1 MALSLHIR
9 ICCITLQD
17 DDAGP
22 SVISVFRSIFSL
34 LLSYGFLLLANG
46 LFNSLLGLRATLEG
60 VSTSWLGFIMASY
73 FLGLLLGGL
82 FAGRVVA
89 SVGHIRA
96 FAVFASLMSTMALL
110 HPLFLEVSHWMLLRL
125 VSGFCMAGLIMVT
138 ESWLNEATPSHQ
150 RGAVLSSYMMV
161 NYLAAGSGQFL
172 LNLGDVGEFQLFS
185 LASIIFSLALIPV
198 LLTKQSAP
206 IIGTDSKLS
215 FGLLVQ
221 VGPLA
226 ILGVFIAG
234 ASNASVHAF
243 APVYAL
249 EVLGD
254 ASLIPQFTATL
265 LISGLVLQWPLGRLS
280 DRIGRGW
287 LMMLVPACIAVS
299 AVGVIWATNYGPE
312 FIWFAVGCYGAFLFT
327 LYSIAV
333 ALINDIVGPELRV
346 KIAGAIL
353 IVYGFGAIIG
363 PIVVGPLIEL
373 VGVQALFMVSV
384 VTSSLLAALA
394 VYRRVYQAI
403 FVKPVQPFVA
413 VPSNQYS
420 SKELYLAAHQQID
433 EHPTLPP
440 QEDVTK
446 P

>member
-1 MALSLHIR
+1 
-9 ICCITLQD
+9 
-17 DDAGP
+17 
-22 SVISVFRSIFSL
+22 VISVFRSIFSL
-34 LLSYGFLLLANG
+34 LLSYGLLLLANG

-82 FAGRVVA
+82 FAGRIVA
-89 SVGHIRA
+89 RVGHIRA
-96 FAVFASLMSTMALL
+96 FAVFASLMSTTALL
-110 HPLFLEVSHWMLLRL
+110 HPLFLEVSYWMLLRL
-125 VSGFCMAGLIMVT
+125 VSGFCMAGLIIVT
-138 ESWLNEATPSHQ
+138 ESWLNDATPSHQ
-150 RGAVLSSYMMV
+150 RGGVLSSYMMV
-161 NYLAAGSGQFL
+161 NYMAAGCGQFL
-172 LNLGDVGEFQLFS
+172 LNVGDVGQFELFS
-185 LASIIFSLALIPV
+185 VASIIFSLALIPV

-206 IIGTDSKLS
+206 TIAADSKLS
-215 FGLLVQ
+215 FDLLAK

-226 ILGVFIAG
+226 ILGVFVAG

-254 ASLIPQFTATL
+254 TRLIPQFTATL
-265 LISGLVLQWPLGRLS
+265 LISGLLLQWPLGRLS

-287 LMMLVPACIAVS
+287 LMMFVPICISISAIFVILATHYAPDLIWYAV
-299 AVGVIWATNYGPE
+299 A
-312 FIWFAVGCYGAFLFT
+312 CYGAFLFT

-353 IVYGFGAIIG
+353 IVYGLGAISG
-363 PIVVGPLIEL
+363 PIVVGPLIDL
-373 VGVQALFMVSV
+373 IGVQALFIASV
-384 VTSSLLAALA
+384 ITSSLLAGLA

-403 FVKPVQPFVA
+403 FVRPVQPFVA
-413 VPSNQYS
+413 EPSNQYS
-420 SKELYLAAHQQID
+420 SKELYLAAYQQID
-433 EHPTLPP
+433 ERPNLLSK
-440 QEDVTK
+440 QDDIK

>member
-1 MALSLHIR
+1 M
-9 ICCITLQD
+9 
-17 DDAGP
+17 
-22 SVISVFRSIFSL
+22 ISVFRSIFSL
-34 LLSYGFLLLANG
+34 LLSYGLLLLANG

-82 FAGRVVA
+82 FAGRIVA
-89 SVGHIRA
+89 RVGHIRA
-96 FAVFASLMSTMALL
+96 FAVFASLMSTTALL
-110 HPLFLEVSHWMLLRL
+110 HPLFLEVSYWMLLRL
-125 VSGFCMAGLIMVT
+125 VSGFCMAGLIIVT
-138 ESWLNEATPSHQ
+138 ESWLNDATPSHQ
-150 RGAVLSSYMMV
+150 RGGVLSSYMMV
-161 NYLAAGSGQFL
+161 NYMAAGCGQFL
-172 LNLGDVGEFQLFS
+172 LNVGDVGQFELFS
-185 LASIIFSLALIPV
+185 VASIIFSLALIPV

-206 IIGTDSKLS
+206 TIAADSKLS
-215 FGLLVQ
+215 FDLLAK

-226 ILGVFIAG
+226 ILGVFVAG

-254 ASLIPQFTATL
+254 TRLIPQFTATL
-265 LISGLVLQWPLGRLS
+265 LISGLLLQWPLGRLS

-287 LMMLVPACIAVS
+287 LMMFVPICISISAIFVILATHYAPDLIWYAV
-299 AVGVIWATNYGPE
+299 A
-312 FIWFAVGCYGAFLFT
+312 CYGAFLFT

-353 IVYGFGAIIG
+353 IVYGLGAIIG
-363 PIVVGPLIEL
+363 PIVVGPFIDLI
-373 VGVQALFMVSV
+373 GVQALFIVSV
-384 VTSSLLAALA
+384 ITSSLLAGLA

-403 FVKPVQPFVA
+403 FVRPVQPFVA
-413 VPSNQYS
+413 EPSNQYS

-433 EHPTLPP
+433 ERPNLLSK
-440 QEDVTK
+440 QDDIK

>member
-1 MALSLHIR
+1 
-9 ICCITLQD
+9 
-17 DDAGP
+17 
-22 SVISVFRSIFSL
+22 VISVFRSIFSL
-34 LLSYGFLLLANG
+34 LLSYGLLLLANG

-82 FAGRVVA
+82 FAGRIVA
-89 SVGHIRA
+89 RVGHIRA
-96 FAVFASLMSTMALL
+96 FAVFASLMSTTALL
-110 HPLFLEVSHWMLLRL
+110 HPLFLEVNYWMLLRL
-125 VSGFCMAGLIMVT
+125 VSGFCMAGLIIVT
-138 ESWLNEATPSHQ
+138 ESWLNDATPSHQ
-150 RGAVLSSYMMV
+150 RGGVLSSYMMV
-161 NYLAAGSGQFL
+161 NYMAAGCGQFL
-172 LNLGDVGEFQLFS
+172 LNVGDVGQFELFS

-206 IIGTDSKLS
+206 TIAADSKLS
-215 FGLLVQ
+215 FDLLAQ

-226 ILGVFIAG
+226 MLGVFVAG

-254 ASLIPQFTATL
+254 TRSIPQFTATL
-265 LISGLVLQWPLGRLS
+265 LISGLLLQWPLGRLS

-287 LMMLVPACIAVS
+287 LMMFVPICISIS
-299 AVGVIWATNYGPE
+299 AIFVILATNYAPDL
-312 FIWFAVGCYGAFLFT
+312 IWYAVACYGAFLFT

-353 IVYGFGAIIG
+353 IVYGLGAISG
-363 PIVVGPLIEL
+363 PIVVGPLIDL
-373 VGVQALFMVSV
+373 IGVQALFIVSV
-384 VTSSLLAALA
+384 ITSSLLAGLA

-403 FVKPVQPFVA
+403 FVRPVQPFVA

-420 SKELYLAAHQQID
+420 SKELYLAAHEQID
-433 EHPTLPP
+433 EGPSLSSE
-440 QEDVTK
+440 QDDIK

>member
-1 MALSLHIR
+1 MF
-9 ICCITLQD
+9 
-17 DDAGP
+17 
-22 SVISVFRSIFSL
+22 SVFRSIFSL
-34 LLSYGFLLLANG
+34 LLSYGLLLLANG

-60 VSTSWLGFIMASY
+60 VTTSWLGLIMASY

-82 FAGRVVA
+82 FAVRIIA
-89 SVGHIRA
+89 RAGHIRA
-96 FAVFASLMSTMALL
+96 FAVFASVMSAAALL

-125 VSGFCMAGLIMVT
+125 MSGFCMAGLIIVT

-150 RGAVLSSYMMV
+150 RGGVLSTYMMV
-161 NYLAAGSGQFL
+161 NYMAAGCGQFL
-172 LNLGDVGEFQLFS
+172 LNLGDVGQFQLFS

-206 IIGTDSKLS
+206 MISTSSKLS
-215 FGLLVQ
+215 FGLLAQ

-226 ILGVFIAG
+226 ILGVFVAG
-234 ASNASVHAF
+234 ASNASVNAF

-254 ASLIPQFTATL
+254 ANLIPQFTATL

-280 DRIGRGW
+280 DKIGRGW
-287 LMMLVPACIAVS
+287 LMMFVPICISVS
-299 AVGVIWATNYGPE
+299 AIGVIWTTHYAPG
-312 FIWFAVGCYGAFLFT
+312 FIWFAVACYGAFLFT

-353 IVYGFGAIIG
+353 ILYGLGAIIG
-363 PIVVGPLIEL
+363 PIIVGPLMDL
-373 VGVQALFMVSV
+373 VGVQALFIVSAI
-384 VTSSLLAALA
+384 TSALLAALA
-394 VYRRVYQAI
+394 IYRRLYQAI
-403 FVKPVQPFVA
+403 FVKPMQPFVA

-420 SKELYLAAHQQID
+420 SEELYLAAREQVN
-433 EHPTLPP
+433 EASTLPP
-440 QEDVTK
+440 QQPIIK

>member
-1 MALSLHIR
+1 
-9 ICCITLQD
+9 
-17 DDAGP
+17 
-22 SVISVFRSIFSL
+22 VISVFRSIFSL
-34 LLSYGFLLLANG
+34 LLSYGLLLLANG

-82 FAGRVVA
+82 FAGRIVA
-89 SVGHIRA
+89 RVGHIRA
-96 FAVFASLMSTMALL
+96 FAVFASLMSTTALL
-110 HPLFLEVSHWMLLRL
+110 HPLFLEVSYWMLLRL
-125 VSGFCMAGLIMVT
+125 VSGFCMAGLIIVT
-138 ESWLNEATPSHQ
+138 ESWLNDATPSHQ
-150 RGAVLSSYMMV
+150 RGGVLSSYMMV
-161 NYLAAGSGQFL
+161 NYMAAGCGQFL
-172 LNLGDVGEFQLFS
+172 LNVGDVGQFELFS
-185 LASIIFSLALIPV
+185 VASIIFSLALIPV

-206 IIGTDSKLS
+206 TIAADSKLS
-215 FGLLVQ
+215 FDLLAK

-226 ILGVFIAG
+226 ILGVFVAG

-254 ASLIPQFTATL
+254 TRLIPQFTATL
-265 LISGLVLQWPLGRLS
+265 LISGLLLQWPLGRLS

-287 LMMLVPACIAVS
+287 LMMFVPICISISAIFVILATHYAPDLIWYAV
-299 AVGVIWATNYGPE
+299 A
-312 FIWFAVGCYGAFLFT
+312 CYGAFLFT

-353 IVYGFGAIIG
+353 IVYGLGAISG
-363 PIVVGPLIEL
+363 PIVVGPLIDL
-373 VGVQALFMVSV
+373 IGVQALFIVSV
-384 VTSSLLAALA
+384 ITSSLLAGLA

-403 FVKPVQPFVA
+403 FVRPVQPFVA
-413 VPSNQYS
+413 EPSNQYS

-433 EHPTLPP
+433 ERPNLSSK
-440 QEDVTK
+440 QDDIK

>member
-1 MALSLHIR
+1 M
-9 ICCITLQD
+9 
-17 DDAGP
+17 
-22 SVISVFRSIFSL
+22 ISVFRSIFSL
-34 LLSYGFLLLANG
+34 LLSYGLLLLANG

-82 FAGRVVA
+82 FAGRIVA
-89 SVGHIRA
+89 RVGHIRA
-96 FAVFASLMSTMALL
+96 FAVFASLMSTTALL
-110 HPLFLEVSHWMLLRL
+110 HPLFLEVSYWMLLRL
-125 VSGFCMAGLIMVT
+125 VSGFCMAGLIIVT
-138 ESWLNEATPSHQ
+138 ESWLNDATPSHQ
-150 RGAVLSSYMMV
+150 RGGVLSSYMMV
-161 NYLAAGSGQFL
+161 NYMAAGCGQFL
-172 LNLGDVGEFQLFS
+172 LNVGDVGQFELFS

-206 IIGTDSKLS
+206 TIAVDSKLS
-215 FGLLVQ
+215 FDLLAK

-226 ILGVFIAG
+226 ILGVFVAG

-254 ASLIPQFTATL
+254 TRLIPQFTATL
-265 LISGLVLQWPLGRLS
+265 LISGLLLQWPLGRLS

-287 LMMLVPACIAVS
+287 LMIFVPICISISAIFVILATHYAPDLIWYAV
-299 AVGVIWATNYGPE
+299 A
-312 FIWFAVGCYGAFLFT
+312 CYGAFLFT

-353 IVYGFGAIIG
+353 IVYGLGAISG
-363 PIVVGPLIEL
+363 PIVVGPLIDL
-373 VGVQALFMVSV
+373 IGVQALFIVSV
-384 VTSSLLAALA
+384 INSSLLAGLA

-403 FVKPVQPFVA
+403 FVRPVQPFVA

-420 SKELYLAAHQQID
+420 SKELYFAAHQQID
-433 EHPTLPP
+433 ERPNLSSE
-440 QEDVTK
+440 QDDIK

>member
-1 MALSLHIR
+1 MLVL
-9 ICCITLQD
+9 LFKDVMQD
-17 DDAGP
+17 KG
-22 SVISVFRSIFSL
+22 VFSVFRSIFSL

-60 VSTSWLGFIMASY
+60 VNTSWLGFIMASY

-82 FAGRVVA
+82 FAGRIVA
-89 SVGHIRA
+89 RVGHIRA
-96 FAVFASLMSTMALL
+96 FAVFASLMSTTALL
-110 HPLFLEVSHWMLLRL
+110 HPLFLEVSYWMLLRL

-138 ESWLNEATPSHQ
+138 ESWLNDATPSHQ
-150 RGAVLSSYMMV
+150 RGGVLSSYMMV
-161 NYLAAGSGQFL
+161 NYMAAGCGQFL
-172 LNLGDVGEFQLFS
+172 LNMGDVGQFELFS

-206 IIGTDSKLS
+206 IITTDSKLS
-215 FGLLVQ
+215 FGLLAQ

-226 ILGVFIAG
+226 ILGVFVAG

-254 ASLIPQFTATL
+254 ARLIPQFTATL

-287 LMMLVPACIAVS
+287 LMMFVPICISIS
-299 AVGVIWATNYGPE
+299 AIFVILATNYAPDL
-312 FIWFAVGCYGAFLFT
+312 IWFAVACYGAFLFT

-353 IVYGFGAIIG
+353 IVYGLGAISG
-363 PIVVGPLIEL
+363 PIIVGPLIDL
-373 VGVQALFMVSV
+373 IGVQALFMVSIL
-384 VTSSLLAALA
+384 TSSLLAGLA
-394 VYRRVYQAI
+394 IYRRVYQAI

-420 SKELYLAAHQQID
+420 SKELYLAAHQQKD
-433 EHPTLPP
+433 EQP
-440 QEDVTK
+440 
-446 P
+446 

>member
-1 MALSLHIR
+1 MLEPLSK
-9 ICCITLQD
+9 TVMQD
-17 DDAGP
+17 EG
-22 SVISVFRSIFSL
+22 VISVFRSIFSL
-34 LLSYGFLLLANG
+34 LLSYGLLLLANG

-82 FAGRVVA
+82 FAGRIVA
-89 SVGHIRA
+89 RVGHIRA
-96 FAVFASLMSTMALL
+96 FAVFASLMSTTALL
-110 HPLFLEVSHWMLLRL
+110 HPLFLEVSYWMLLRL

-138 ESWLNEATPSHQ
+138 ESWLNDATPSHQ
-150 RGAVLSSYMMV
+150 RGGVLSSYMMV
-161 NYLAAGSGQFL
+161 NYMAAGCGQFL
-172 LNLGDVGEFQLFS
+172 LNMGDVGQFELFS

-206 IIGTDSKLS
+206 IITTDSKLS
-215 FGLLVQ
+215 FGLLAQ

-226 ILGVFIAG
+226 ILGVFVAG

-254 ASLIPQFTATL
+254 ARLIPQFTATL

-287 LMMLVPACIAVS
+287 LMMFVPICISIS
-299 AVGVIWATNYGPE
+299 AIFVILATHYAPDL
-312 FIWFAVGCYGAFLFT
+312 IWFAVACYGAFLFT

-353 IVYGFGAIIG
+353 IVYGLGAISG
-363 PIVVGPLIEL
+363 PIIVGPLIDL
-373 VGVQALFMVSV
+373 IGVQALFMVSIL
-384 VTSSLLAALA
+384 TSSLLAGLA
-394 VYRRVYQAI
+394 IYRRVYQAI

-420 SKELYLAAHQQID
+420 SKELYLAAHQQKD
-433 EHPTLPP
+433 EQPELSP

>member
-1 MALSLHIR
+1 MLKPLSK
-9 ICCITLQD
+9 TVMQD
-17 DDAGP
+17 DG
-22 SVISVFRSIFSL
+22 VISVFRSIFSL

-82 FAGRVVA
+82 FAGRIVA

-96 FAVFASLMSTMALL
+96 FAVFASLMSTTALL
-110 HPLFLEVSHWMLLRL
+110 HPLFLEVSYWMLLRL

-138 ESWLNEATPSHQ
+138 ESWLNDATPSHQ
-150 RGAVLSSYMMV
+150 RGGVLSSYMMV
-161 NYLAAGSGQFL
+161 NYMAAGCGQFL
-172 LNLGDVGEFQLFS
+172 LNMGDVGQFELFS

-206 IIGTDSKLS
+206 IIDTDSKLS
-215 FGLLVQ
+215 MELLAQ

-226 ILGVFIAG
+226 ILGVFVAG

-254 ASLIPQFTATL
+254 ARLIPQFTATL

-287 LMMLVPACIAVS
+287 LMMFVPICISIS
-299 AVGVIWATNYGPE
+299 AIFVILATNYAPDL
-312 FIWFAVGCYGAFLFT
+312 IWFAVACYGAFLFT

-353 IVYGFGAIIG
+353 IVYGFGAISG
-363 PIVVGPLIEL
+363 PIIVGPLMDLI
-373 VGVQALFMVSV
+373 GVQALFMVSV
-384 VTSSLLAALA
+384 LTSSLLAGLA
-394 VYRRVYQAI
+394 IYRRVYQAI

-420 SKELYLAAHQQID
+420 SKELYLAAHQQMD
-433 EHPTLPP
+433 KQP
-440 QEDVTK
+440 
-446 P
+446 

>member
-1 MALSLHIR
+1 MPLSKAVMH
-9 ICCITLQD
+9 D
-17 DDAGP
+17 KG
-22 SVISVFRSIFSL
+22 VFSVFRSKFSL

-46 LFNSLLGLRATLEG
+46 LFNSLLGLRAKLEG
-60 VSTSWLGFIMASY
+60 VTTSWLGFIMASY

-82 FAGRVVA
+82 FAVRII
-89 SVGHIRA
+89 SRVGHIRA
-96 FAVFASLMSTMALL
+96 FAVFASLMSATALL

-125 VSGFCMAGLIMVT
+125 ISGFCMAGLIIVT

-150 RGAVLSSYMMV
+150 RGSVLSSYMMV
-161 NYLAAGSGQFL
+161 NYMAAGCGQFL
-172 LNLGDVGEFQLFS
+172 LNLGDVGQFELFS

-206 IIGTDSKLS
+206 TISTNSKLS
-215 FGLLVQ
+215 FGLLAQ

-226 ILGVFIAG
+226 ILGVFVAG

-249 EVLGD
+249 SVLGD

-265 LISGLVLQWPLGRLS
+265 LISGLLLQWPLGRLS
-280 DRIGRGW
+280 DRVGRGW
-287 LMMLVPACIAVS
+287 LMMLVPICISFS
-299 AVGVIWATNYGPE
+299 AVGVILAAHYAPNV
-312 FIWFAVGCYGAFLFT
+312 IWFAVACYGAFLFT

-333 ALINDIVGPELRV
+333 ALINDIIGPELRV
-346 KIAGAIL
+346 KVAGAIL
-353 IVYGFGAIIG
+353 ILYGFGAIVG
-363 PIVVGPLIEL
+363 PIVVGPLIDL
-373 VGVQALFMVSV
+373 LGVQALFIVSA
-384 VTSSLLAALA
+384 VTSFSLATLAI
-394 VYRRVYQAI
+394 YRRVYQAI

-420 SKELYLAAHQQID
+420 SEELYLAAHQYVDEPQI
-433 EHPTLPP
+433 LSP
-440 QEDVTK
+440 QEDETK

>member
-1 MALSLHIR
+1 
-9 ICCITLQD
+9 
-17 DDAGP
+17 
-22 SVISVFRSIFSL
+22 
-34 LLSYGFLLLANG
+34 
-46 LFNSLLGLRATLEG
+46 
-60 VSTSWLGFIMASY
+60 
-73 FLGLLLGGL
+73 
-82 FAGRVVA
+82 
-89 SVGHIRA
+89 
-96 FAVFASLMSTMALL
+96 
-110 HPLFLEVSHWMLLRL
+110 
-125 VSGFCMAGLIMVT
+125 
-138 ESWLNEATPSHQ
+138 
-150 RGAVLSSYMMV
+150 
-161 NYLAAGSGQFL
+161 
-172 LNLGDVGEFQLFS
+172 
-185 LASIIFSLALIPV
+185 V

-206 IIGTDSKLS
+206 VIAADSKLS
-215 FGLLVQ
+215 FGLLAQ

-226 ILGVFIAG
+226 ILGVFVAG

-254 ASLIPQFTATL
+254 ARLIPQFTATL

-280 DRIGRGW
+280 DKIGRGW
-287 LMMLVPACIAVS
+287 LMMFVPICISIS
-299 AVGVIWATNYGPE
+299 AVFVIWATNYAPDL
-312 FIWFAVGCYGAFLFT
+312 IWFAVACYGAFLFT

-353 IVYGFGAIIG
+353 IVYGFGAISG
-363 PIVVGPLIEL
+363 PIVVGPLIDL
-373 VGVQALFMVSV
+373 IGVQALFIVSV
-384 VTSSLLAALA
+384 FTSSSLAGLA

-433 EHPTLPP
+433 EQPDPSAHK
-440 QEDVTK
+440 DVIK

>member
-1 MALSLHIR
+1 M
-9 ICCITLQD
+9 
-17 DDAGP
+17 
-22 SVISVFRSIFSL
+22 ISVFRSIFSL
-34 LLSYGFLLLANG
+34 LLSYGLLLLANG

-82 FAGRVVA
+82 FAGRIVA
-89 SVGHIRA
+89 RVGHIRA
-96 FAVFASLMSTMALL
+96 FAVFASLMSTTALL
-110 HPLFLEVSHWMLLRL
+110 HPLFLEVNYWMLLRL
-125 VSGFCMAGLIMVT
+125 VSGFCMAGLIIVT
-138 ESWLNEATPSHQ
+138 ESWLNDATPSHQ
-150 RGAVLSSYMMV
+150 RGGVLSSYMMV
-161 NYLAAGSGQFL
+161 NYMAAGCGQFL
-172 LNLGDVGEFQLFS
+172 LNVGDVGQFELFS

-206 IIGTDSKLS
+206 TIAADSKLS
-215 FGLLVQ
+215 FDLLAQ

-226 ILGVFIAG
+226 MLGVFVAG

-254 ASLIPQFTATL
+254 TRSIPQFTATL
-265 LISGLVLQWPLGRLS
+265 LISGLLLQWPLGRLS

-287 LMMLVPACIAVS
+287 LMMFVPICISIS
-299 AVGVIWATNYGPE
+299 AIFVILATNYAPDL
-312 FIWFAVGCYGAFLFT
+312 IWYAVACYGAFLFT

-353 IVYGFGAIIG
+353 IVYGLGAISG
-363 PIVVGPLIEL
+363 PIVVGPLIDL
-373 VGVQALFMVSV
+373 IGVQALFIVSV
-384 VTSSLLAALA
+384 ITSSLLAGLA

-403 FVKPVQPFVA
+403 FVRPVQPFVA

-420 SKELYLAAHQQID
+420 SKELYLAAHEQID
-433 EHPTLPP
+433 EGPSLSSE
-440 QEDVTK
+440 QDDIK

>member
-1 MALSLHIR
+1 MLEPLSK
-9 ICCITLQD
+9 TVMQD
-17 DDAGP
+17 DG
-22 SVISVFRSIFSL
+22 VISVFRSIFSL
-34 LLSYGFLLLANG
+34 LLSYGLLLLANG

-82 FAGRVVA
+82 FAGRIVA
-89 SVGHIRA
+89 RVGHIRA
-96 FAVFASLMSTMALL
+96 FAVFASLMSTTALL
-110 HPLFLEVSHWMLLRL
+110 HPLFLEVSYWMLLRL

-138 ESWLNEATPSHQ
+138 ESWLNDATPSHQ
-150 RGAVLSSYMMV
+150 RGGVLSSYMMV
-161 NYLAAGSGQFL
+161 NYMAAGCGQFL
-172 LNLGDVGEFQLFS
+172 LNMGDVGQFELFS

-206 IIGTDSKLS
+206 IITTDSKLS
-215 FGLLVQ
+215 FGLLAQ

-226 ILGVFIAG
+226 ILGVFVAG

-254 ASLIPQFTATL
+254 ARLIPQFTATL

-287 LMMLVPACIAVS
+287 LMMFVPICISIS
-299 AVGVIWATNYGPE
+299 AIFVILATNYAPDL
-312 FIWFAVGCYGAFLFT
+312 IWFAVACYGAFLFT

-353 IVYGFGAIIG
+353 IVYGLGAISG
-363 PIVVGPLIEL
+363 PIIVGPLIDL
-373 VGVQALFMVSV
+373 IGVQALFMVSIL
-384 VTSSLLAALA
+384 TSSLLAGLA
-394 VYRRVYQAI
+394 IYRRVYQAI

-420 SKELYLAAHQQID
+420 SKELYLAAHQQKD
-433 EHPTLPP
+433 EQP
-440 QEDVTK
+440 
-446 P
+446 

>member
-1 MALSLHIR
+1 M
-9 ICCITLQD
+9 
-17 DDAGP
+17 
-22 SVISVFRSIFSL
+22 ISVFRSIFSL
-34 LLSYGFLLLANG
+34 LLSYGLLLLANG

-60 VSTSWLGFIMASY
+60 VSTSWLGLIMASY

-82 FAGRVVA
+82 FAGRIVTR
-89 SVGHIRA
+89 VGHIRA
-96 FAVFASLMSTMALL
+96 FAVFASLMSTTALL
-110 HPLFLEVSHWMLLRL
+110 HPLFLEVSYWMLLRL
-125 VSGFCMAGLIMVT
+125 ISGFCMAGLIIVT
-138 ESWLNEATPSHQ
+138 ESWLNDATPSHQ
-150 RGAVLSSYMMV
+150 RGGVLSSYMMV
-161 NYLAAGSGQFL
+161 NYMAAGCGQFL
-172 LNLGDVGEFQLFS
+172 LNVGDVGQFELFS

-206 IIGTDSKLS
+206 TIAVDSKLS
-215 FGLLVQ
+215 FDLLAK

-226 ILGVFIAG
+226 ILGVFVAG

-254 ASLIPQFTATL
+254 TRLIPQFTATL
-265 LISGLVLQWPLGRLS
+265 LISGLLLQWPLGRLS

-287 LMMLVPACIAVS
+287 LMIFVPICISISAIFVILATHYAPDLIWYAV
-299 AVGVIWATNYGPE
+299 A
-312 FIWFAVGCYGAFLFT
+312 CYGAFLFT

-353 IVYGFGAIIG
+353 IVYGLGAISG
-363 PIVVGPLIEL
+363 PIVVGPLIDL
-373 VGVQALFMVSV
+373 IGVQALFIVSV
-384 VTSSLLAALA
+384 ITSSLLAGLA

-403 FVKPVQPFVA
+403 FVRPVQPFVA

-433 EHPTLPP
+433 ERPYLSSKQDDIEP
-440 QEDVTK
+440 
-446 P
+446 

>member
-1 MALSLHIR
+1 M
-9 ICCITLQD
+9 
-17 DDAGP
+17 
-22 SVISVFRSIFSL
+22 ISVFRSIFSL
-34 LLSYGFLLLANG
+34 LLSYGLLLLANG

-82 FAGRVVA
+82 FAGRIVA
-89 SVGHIRA
+89 RVGHIRA
-96 FAVFASLMSTMALL
+96 FAVFASLMSTTALL
-110 HPLFLEVSHWMLLRL
+110 HPLFLEVNYWMLLRL
-125 VSGFCMAGLIMVT
+125 VSGFCMAGLIIVT
-138 ESWLNEATPSHQ
+138 ESWLNDATPSHQ
-150 RGAVLSSYMMV
+150 RGGVLSSYMMV
-161 NYLAAGSGQFL
+161 NYMAAGCGQFL
-172 LNLGDVGEFQLFS
+172 LNVGDVGQFELFS

-206 IIGTDSKLS
+206 TIAADSKLS
-215 FGLLVQ
+215 FDLLAQ

-226 ILGVFIAG
+226 MLGVFVAG

-254 ASLIPQFTATL
+254 TRLIPQFTATL
-265 LISGLVLQWPLGRLS
+265 LISGLLLQWPLGRLS

-287 LMMLVPACIAVS
+287 LMMFVPICISIS
-299 AVGVIWATNYGPE
+299 AIFVILATNYAPDL
-312 FIWFAVGCYGAFLFT
+312 IWYAVACYGAFLFT

-353 IVYGFGAIIG
+353 IVYGLGAISG
-363 PIVVGPLIEL
+363 PIVVGPLIDL
-373 VGVQALFMVSV
+373 IGVQALFIVSV
-384 VTSSLLAALA
+384 ITSSLLAGLA

-403 FVKPVQPFVA
+403 FVRPVQPFVA

-420 SKELYLAAHQQID
+420 SKELYLAAHEQID
-433 EHPTLPP
+433 EGPSLSSE
-440 QEDVTK
+440 QDDIK

>member
-1 MALSLHIR
+1 M
-9 ICCITLQD
+9 
-17 DDAGP
+17 
-22 SVISVFRSIFSL
+22 ISVFRSIFSL
-34 LLSYGFLLLANG
+34 LLSYGLLLLANG

-82 FAGRVVA
+82 FAGRIVA
-89 SVGHIRA
+89 RVGHIRA
-96 FAVFASLMSTMALL
+96 FAVFASLMSTTALL
-110 HPLFLEVSHWMLLRL
+110 HPLFLEVSYWMLLRL
-125 VSGFCMAGLIMVT
+125 VSGFCMAGLIIVT
-138 ESWLNEATPSHQ
+138 ESWLNDATPSHQ
-150 RGAVLSSYMMV
+150 RGGVLSSYMMV
-161 NYLAAGSGQFL
+161 NYMAAGCGQFL
-172 LNLGDVGEFQLFS
+172 LNVGDVGQFELFS
-185 LASIIFSLALIPV
+185 VASIIFSLALIPV

-206 IIGTDSKLS
+206 TIAADSKLS
-215 FGLLVQ
+215 FDLLAK

-226 ILGVFIAG
+226 ILGVFVAG

-254 ASLIPQFTATL
+254 TRLIPQFTATL
-265 LISGLVLQWPLGRLS
+265 LISGLLLQWPLGRLS

-287 LMMLVPACIAVS
+287 LMMFVPICISISAIFVILATHYAPDLIWYAV
-299 AVGVIWATNYGPE
+299 A
-312 FIWFAVGCYGAFLFT
+312 CYGAFLFT

-353 IVYGFGAIIG
+353 IVYGLGAISG
-363 PIVVGPLIEL
+363 PIVVGPLIDL
-373 VGVQALFMVSV
+373 IGVQALFIVSV
-384 VTSSLLAALA
+384 ITSSLLAGLA

-403 FVKPVQPFVA
+403 FVRPVQPFVA
-413 VPSNQYS
+413 EPSNQYS
-420 SKELYLAAHQQID
+420 SKELYLAAYQQID
-433 EHPTLPP
+433 ERPNLLSK
-440 QEDVTK
+440 QDDIK